1 MAAPSRL
8 FEPLV
13 VGNMKLQH
21 RIAMAPLTRFRSTDE
36 HVPIPSLMAEYYAQR
51 ASTPGTLL
59 ISEATFISP
68 AASGYDNAPGIW
80 NDAQVA
86 AWRQI
91 TDAVHAKGSY
101 IVCQLWHLGRAATAA
116 NLKRE
121 TGLSVRA
128 PSAIPMPDE
137 GSAVPVPLTIDDI
150 KQTVR
155 DYASAARNAIAAG
168 FDAVEIHSAN
178 GYLPDQFLQDNS
190 NQRDDAYGG
199 SVENRSRF
207 TVEVAEAVVAAVGA
221 ERTGIRLSPWSVF
234 QGMRMQDPVPQ
245 FTDVTR
251 KLSALRLAYLHL
263 VESHIEGNRT
273 VDTLETP
280 DSLDFAVDV
289 WEGPVLVAGRLDPK
303 RARDLVDERYKA
315 RDVVA
320 TFGRYFIS
328 TPDLVF
334 RVREGIELNRWNV
347 DTFYVKKSAKGYLDY
362 PFSKEFEAK
371 FGVQKTG
378 EQASL

>member
-21 RIAMAPLTRFRSTDE
+21 RIAMAPLTRFRSSDE
-36 HVPIPSLMAEYYAQR
+36 HVPITPLMAEYYAQR

-68 AASGYDNAPGIW
+68 TASGYDNAPGIW

-86 AWRQI
+86 AWRKI

-101 IVCQLWHLGRAATAA
+101 IVCQLWHLGRASIPA
-116 NLKRE
+116 NLERE
-121 TGLSVRA
+121 SGLSVRG
-128 PSAIPMPDE
+128 PSAVPMPDD
-137 GSAVPVPLTIDDI
+137 GSPVPVPLTIDDI

-190 NQRDDAYGG
+190 NKRDDAYGG

-207 TVEVAEAVVAAVGA
+207 TVEVAEAVIAAVGT

-234 QGMRMQDPVPQ
+234 QGMRMADPVPQ
-245 FTDVTR
+245 FTDVVR

-263 VESHIEGNRT
+263 VESHVEGNKT
-273 VDTLETP
+273 VDTKEAP
-280 DSLDFAVDV
+280 DSLDFAVNA
-289 WEGPVLVAGRLDPK
+289 WEGPVLIAGRLNTQ
-303 RARDLVDERYKA
+303 RAKDLVEKRYKG

-334 RVREGIELNRWNV
+334 RVREGIELNRYNT
-347 DTFYVKKSAKGYLDY
+347 DTFYLKKSATGYLDY

-371 FGVQKTG
+371 FGAQKTG